1 MSRSHPPTLL
11 KLVARTLREECRVER
26 GDRIL
31 VAVSGGGDSM
41 ALLHCLAVLRH
52 KLGVSPVAHGVDHGL
67 RPEAAAELD
76 LVERF
81 ATSLDVPF
89 SRTKIALE
97 SGGNLQARARQ
108 ARLTAL
114 GAAATRHECTLIAT
128 GHHADDRAET
138 VVMRLLRGS
147 GPRGIAVLP
156 PRAGRLIRPLI
167 RARRADV
174 QAHLSRHGIAVADD
188 PSNFDR
194 RFLRVRVR
202 LEVMPLLEA
211 LSPQIVGH
219 LTALADQVGQDTPP
233 TLVSPDGEILRLSRR
248 HLEQIAR
255 AQRLR
260 QYRARIRLPGGRLV
274 RIDRRT
280 GSPQLI

>member
-1 MSRSHPPTLL
+1 MARSHPPALL
-11 KLVARTLREECRVER
+11 KLVDRALREECAVAR

-41 ALLHCLAVLRH
+41 ALLHCLSLLSRKAGITL
-52 KLGVSPVAHGVDHGL
+52 LAHGVDHGL
-67 RPEAAAELD
+67 RREAAAELD
-76 LVERF
+76 LAERF
-81 ATSLDVPF
+81 AGSLGVSFGRSKIDVA
-89 SRTKIALE
+89 T
-97 SGGNLQARARQ
+97 GGNLQARARR
-108 ARLTAL
+108 ARFAEL
-114 GAAATRHECTLIAT
+114 AAAASRHECALIAT

-147 GPRGIAVLP
+147 GPRGLAVLP
-156 PRAGRLIRPLI
+156 PRAGPLVRPLV
-167 RARRADV
+167 RARRSDIE
-174 QAHLSRHGIAVADD
+174 AHLERHGIEIAAD
-188 PSNFDR
+188 PSNANR

-219 LTALADQVGQDTPP
+219 LTALADQLGQGAPP
-233 TLVSPDGEILRLSRR
+233 TLVAPDGEILKLSRR
-248 HLEQIAR
+248 HLEQITR

-260 QYRARIRLPGGRLV
+260 QYQARIRLPGGRLV